1 MKSKISLLLLVSFIV
16 SMSFGQIPTRG
27 LVLYLPLDGNADD
40 LSGYANNGLNKAAIP
55 SIDRFG
61 RANKSL
67 YFNGS
72 SSVVVPST
80 KNIELGNN
88 KTLSCWVY
96 VPSNVTQNMYPTLIH
111 KDEPLMSTTYSIF
124 LTEYYGYYSNQ
135 YKFDFIF
142 ASNYTHYQVY
152 TKQLYTN
159 SKDTWLHIASTYDS
173 ISGYSKIYYNG
184 AISDSLYVGNKTA
197 HVSNSS
203 LYIGTGK
210 GSNNYFKGNIDEV
223 RLYNRALNKNEIY
236 QLYVEG
242 TCSNITKNDTTTYYI
257 YNESFKVLSPQFQLM
272 KTDSLKTKI
281 NNCDSI
287 IKHYAKF
294 EYSIATN
301 TLPVSTTQN
310 IVNIYPNPAKDNIT
324 ISFGDY
330 AKTSGYFMVIRNVLG
345 KAVYSAPIIQEFT
358 NLSVKELSG
367 SGVYIVQLFDNQ
379 STLVGTRKILFK

>member
-1 MKSKISLLLLVSFIV
+1 MKSKTLLLLLVSFIA
-16 SMSFGQIPTRG
+16 SMSFCQVPTKG

-40 LSGYANNGLNKAAIP
+40 LSGYANNGLNKAAMP
-55 SIDRFG
+55 STDRFG

-72 SSVVVPST
+72 CSVVVPST
-80 KNIELGNN
+80 KNIELANN

-124 LTEYYGYYSNQ
+124 LTDYYGYYSNQ

-159 SKDTWLHIASTYDS
+159 YKDTWLHIASTYDS

-203 LYIGTGK
+203 LFIGTGK

-236 QLYVEG
+236 QLYMEG
-242 TCSNITKNDTTTYYI
+242 TCTTITRNDTTTYYI
-257 YNESFKVLSPQFQLM
+257 YNESFKSLSPQFQLM

-301 TLPVSTTQN
+301 TLPVSNTQN
-310 IVNIYPNPAKDNIT
+310 IVNIYPNPAVDYVT
-324 ISFGDY
+324 ISVKDY
-330 AKTSGYFMVIRNVLG
+330 TKMTGYLLVIRNVLG
-345 KAVYSAPIIQEFT
+345 KTVYSAPVVQEAT
-358 NLSVKELSG
+358 NLETKNWSG
-367 SGVYIVQLFDNQ
+367 SGIYFIQLFDSQ
-379 STLVGTRKILFK
+379 SSLISTRKIIVK